1 MKLVIFDFCETLV
14 NFQTADSFSRFVLEK
29 ESRNFILKIDTLL
42 DKIKFYR
49 FCYKLNLDSWSQK
62 KFLLSNLNGLSK
74 EKIKSYAELF
84 LESKILP
91 NLNEKVF
98 EKFLNHLNAN
108 DFVIINSGGYQP
120 YLDLF
125 VEKYGVKKLFSTEFK
140 YEGSI
145 FTGKIEGIDCLG
157 QEKVRKMKEEG
168 LNFNDYEEIIVY
180 SDSITDMPI
189 FNLATT
195 RVAIINKNSIP
206 SWCKEKFEIIKV

>member
-1 MKLVIFDFCETLV
+1 MNLVIFDFCETLV
-14 NFQTADSFSRFVLEK
+14 NFQTADSFSRFVLKK
-29 ESRNFILKIDTLL
+29 ESKNFVLKIDFLL

-49 FCYKLNLDSWSQK
+49 FCSKLNLDSWSQK
-62 KFLLSNLNGLSK
+62 NFLLSSLNGLSK
-74 EKIKSYAELF
+74 EKLKSYAELF

-140 YEGSI
+140 YIDNI
-145 FTGKIEGIDCLG
+145 FTGKIKGIDCLG
-157 QEKVRKMKEEG
+157 QEKVRKMIEEG
-168 LNFNDYEEIIVY
+168 LDFNNYDGIIVY

-195 RVAIINKNSIP
+195 RVAIINKNTIP

>member
-14 NFQTADSFSRFVLEK
+14 NFQTADSFSRFILEK
-29 ESRNFILKIDTLL
+29 ESKKIILKIDFLL

-49 FCYKLNLDSWSQK
+49 FCSKLNLDSWSQK
-62 KFLLSNLNGLSK
+62 NFLLSNLNGLSK

-125 VEKYGVKKLFSTEFK
+125 VNKYGVNMLFSTEFK

-189 FNLATT
+189 FNLATS

>member
-1 MKLVIFDFCETLV
+1 M
-14 NFQTADSFSRFVLEK
+14 
-29 ESRNFILKIDTLL
+29 
-42 DKIKFYR
+42 
-49 FCYKLNLDSWSQK
+49 
-62 KFLLSNLNGLSK
+62 LSSLNGLSK
-74 EKIKSYAELF
+74 EKLKSYAELF

-140 YEGSI
+140 YIDNI
-145 FTGKIEGIDCLG
+145 FTGKIKGIDCLG
-157 QEKVRKMKEEG
+157 QEKVRKMIEEG
-168 LNFNDYEEIIVY
+168 LNFNNYDGIIVY

-195 RVAIINKNSIP
+195 RVAIINKNTIP

>member
-1 MKLVIFDFCETLV
+1 M
-14 NFQTADSFSRFVLEK
+14 
-29 ESRNFILKIDTLL
+29 
-42 DKIKFYR
+42 
-49 FCYKLNLDSWSQK
+49 
-62 KFLLSNLNGLSK
+62 
-74 EKIKSYAELF
+74 
-84 LESKILP
+84 
-91 NLNEKVF
+91 
-98 EKFLNHLNAN
+98 
-108 DFVIINSGGYQP
+108 
-120 YLDLF
+120 
-125 VEKYGVKKLFSTEFK
+125 LFSTEFK